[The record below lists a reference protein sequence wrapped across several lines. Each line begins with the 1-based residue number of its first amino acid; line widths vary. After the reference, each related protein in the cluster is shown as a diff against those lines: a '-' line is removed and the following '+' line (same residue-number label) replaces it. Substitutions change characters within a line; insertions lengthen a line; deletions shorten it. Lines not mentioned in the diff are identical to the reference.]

1 MSMVMA
7 VVIGEDSHRG
17 VAYLVR
23 GLISN
28 PLGPVSKPTSD
39 EICISKRN
47 AFSHDSTI
55 VKAHPD
61 NRPWVTD
68 GRCAD

>member
-1 MSMVMA
+1 MA
-7 VVIGEDSHRG
+7 VVLGEDGVRRARRSHRG

-23 GLISN
+23 VVID
-28 PLGPVSKPTSD
+28 PLAPRNLPLTKFAQ
-39 EICISKRN
+39 KN
-47 AFSHDSTI
+47 AFISDST
-55 VKAHPD
+55 VAQAHPD